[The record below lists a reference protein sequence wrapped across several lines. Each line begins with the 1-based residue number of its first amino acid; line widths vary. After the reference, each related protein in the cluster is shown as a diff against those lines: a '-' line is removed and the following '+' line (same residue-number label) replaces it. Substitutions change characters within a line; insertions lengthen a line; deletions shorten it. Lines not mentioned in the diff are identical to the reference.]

1 MDALMPTAGLW
12 AGVGLV
18 LLASLVAVV
27 ILLVPSKEVAL
38 ERRRYGVA
46 PPPSVIARTAAGAT
60 GALGS
65 LLDRGG
71 RGQRWANTLDRAGIR
86 RDPAEFALLV
96 GAAALMAFAIGV
108 LISSVFTAVLL
119 AGFAVVGAYLY
130 VMFRS
135 DRRKTEFGDQLDDL
149 LQLLASNL
157 RAGHSILQSLDS
169 VARELDEPAGS
180 EITRVVNQV
189 RVGRDLGQALD
200 ESAERMDSDDF
211 RWVSQAIAIHRQVGG
226 NLADVL
232 DTVGETIRE
241 RGQIRR
247 QVKAL
252 AAEGKLSAIILM
264 LLPFVVV
271 LMLAV
276 TNPEY
281 IGTLTGNLLGWV
293 LIFVGLALITVGGL
307 WLRKVIEVKF

>member
-1 MDALMPTAGLW
+1 METQALWT
-12 AGVGLV
+12 GVAMV
-18 LLASLVAVV
+18 LLAGVVVAGV
-27 ILLVPSKEVAL
+27 LLVPSRSVPFD
-38 ERRRYGVA
+38 RRRHGA
-46 PPPSVIARTAAGAT
+46 PQHTTLLTRTSAVTT
-60 GALGS
+60 GLLGS
-65 LLDRGG
+65 YLDRDE
-71 RGQRWANTLDRAGIR
+71 RGQRWTNLLDRAGIR
-86 RDPAEFALLV
+86 RDPAEFVLLV
-96 GAAALMAFAIGV
+96 GAGAVAAFALGLVIGGGIV
-108 LISSVFTAVLL
+108 ATLL
-119 AGFAVVGAYLY
+119 AGFAVVGAYLF
-130 VMFRS
+130 VVLRS
-135 DRRKTEFGDQLDDL
+135 DKRKADFGDQLDDL

-169 VARELDEPAGS
+169 VARELEEPAAS
-180 EITRVVNQV
+180 EVARVVNQV
-189 RVGRDLGQALD
+189 RVGRDMGDSLN

-252 AAEGKLSAIILM
+252 AAEGKLSAIILV

-271 LMLAV
+271 LVLAL
-276 TNPEY
+276 TNPDY
-281 IGTLTGNLLGWV
+281 VGTLTSTALGYV
-293 LIFVGLALITVGGL
+293 LVFVGLAMITIGAL